1 MKKFSLFIHIAAIV
15 ALFCVPT
22 SCSQDTTER
31 VEIADYQSQLTVG
44 LPSTRTYLGDKEG
57 DSYPTYWSDND
68 AIVVNG
74 AVSTTTT
81 INDNKTSATFYFA
94 NVVLETP
101 YYITYPYTEGSACAE
116 GKPTVVF
123 KSEQSYV
130 ANTFDVGN
138 APMCGYFDGSDQIVL
153 QHLAGVMRLSI
164 TGNHTIST
172 IEVTAPE
179 GVALAGEF
187 DVDCQS
193 GAISAIEGK
202 TTNKVTY
209 TANEALS
216 ADEAKDF
223 FITVPAGNLG
233 ACEVVITEKNGL
245 SMKLQWNA
253 TDVKAGV
260 VREFKAFQF
269 KGGASFELGTLP
281 AEDDELVIE
290 TPTENKNRVI
300 YYTNGS
306 TTEPTVPTDINVFG
320 ANIVSNTYNAEKECW
335 VIKFDGDVTQ
345 IGEYAF
351 SDCTS
356 LTSVTI
362 PDSVTLIGFGAFS
375 GCTSL
380 TGITIPNSVTKIG
393 IEAFCYSSLT
403 SIIIPDSVTEIGE
416 AAFIGCTSMTAFY
429 GKFASTDNRCL
440 IVDGVLNSF
449 APAGLTEYTIPD
461 SVTKIE
467 KYAFYECSAL
477 TSVTIPDSVTSIG
490 SYAFSYC
497 TSLTSITIPD
507 SVTKI
512 GECAFF
518 NCTSLKELYCKATTP
533 PTGGTDMFNN
543 NAEERK
549 IYVPISSLE
558 AYRTAQ
564 YWSAYAD
571 SIEGYLT
578 TTLPETGEDPDGIE

>member
-31 VEIADYQSQLTVG
+31 VEIAGYQSQLTVG

-57 DSYPTYWSDND
+57 DTYPTYWSDND

-164 TGNHTIST
+164 TGNYTIST

-193 GAISAIEGK
+193 GALSAIEGK

-233 ACEVVITEKNGL
+233 VCKVVITEKNGL
-245 SMKLQWNA
+245 SMDLQWSA

-281 AEDDELVIE
+281 AEEDELVIE
-290 TPTENKNRVI
+290 TPKKQPNNEI
-300 YYTNGS
+300 WYTATS
-306 TTEPTVPTDINVFG
+306 KVEPHYPINEFG
-320 ANIVSNTYNAEKECW
+320 ANIVSNVYDSSTGKGVITFDKELT
-335 VIKFDGDVTQ
+335 F
-345 IGEYAF
+345 IGEKAFYTCKKLTTISLPESITSIGGDMAFAGCTNLTRVYWTDKVTHIGSRAF
-351 SDCTS
+351 SSCTNLIVDKLPLS
-356 LTSVTI
+356 LKS
-362 PDSVTLIGFGAFS
+362 IGYWAF
-375 GCTSL
+375 L
-380 TGITIPNSVTKIG
+380 YVPIEEITIPANV
-393 IEAFCYSSLT
+393 
-403 SIIIPDSVTEIGE
+403 SIISWS
-416 AAFIGCTSMTAFY
+416 AFANTNV
-429 GKFASTDNRCL
+429 KVVKCL
-440 IVDGVLNSF
+440 
-449 APAGLTEYTIPD
+449 P
-461 SVTKIE
+461 
-467 KYAFYECSAL
+467 
-477 TSVTIPDSVTSIG
+477 
-490 SYAFSYC
+490 
-497 TSLTSITIPD
+497 
-507 SVTKI
+507 
-512 GECAFF
+512 
-518 NCTSLKELYCKATTP
+518 TTP
-533 PTGGTDMFNN
+533 PFASADENTSTARWQWLGLGSTVTT
-543 NAEERK
+543 
-549 IYVPISSLE
+549 IYVPIDSVD
-558 AYRTAQ
+558 AYKKADGWAR
-564 YWSAYAD
+564 YAYENK
-571 SIEGYLT
+571 IIGY
-578 TTLPETGEDPDGIE
+578 EF

>member
-31 VEIADYQSQLTVG
+31 VEIAGYQSQLTVG

-57 DSYPTYWSDND
+57 DTYPTYWSDND

-130 ANTFDVGN
+130 ANTFDAGN

-164 TGNHTIST
+164 TGNYTIST

-233 ACEVVITEKNGL
+233 VCKVVITEKNGL
-245 SMKLQWNA
+245 SMNLQWSA

-290 TPTENKNRVI
+290 PPTENKNRVI

-306 TTEPTVPTDINVFG
+306 TTEPTIPTDINVFG

-362 PDSVTLIGFGAFS
+362 PDSVTLIGFGAFRD
-375 GCTSL
+375 CTS
-380 TGITIPNSVTKIG
+380 
-393 IEAFCYSSLT
+393 
-403 SIIIPDSVTEIGE
+403 
-416 AAFIGCTSMTAFY
+416 
-429 GKFASTDNRCL
+429 
-440 IVDGVLNSF
+440 
-449 APAGLTEYTIPD
+449 
-461 SVTKIE
+461 
-467 KYAFYECSAL
+467 L
-477 TSVTIPDSVTSIG
+477 TSVTIPDSVTKIG
-490 SYAFSYC
+490 YSAFEGC
-497 TSLTSITIPD
+497 TSLTDVTIGNGVTEIGINVFRACKSLKEFRGKYATDDGRCLIIDNTLIAYANASGTTFTIPD
-507 SVTKI
+507 GVTTIGNNAFETCSNLTSVSIPESVTTI
-512 GECAFF
+512 NYQAFCCE
-518 NCTSLKELYCKATTP
+518 NLTSVYCKPTTP
-533 PTGGTDMFNN
+533 PTAQLVGEDWNAFNG
-543 NAEERK
+543 NALDRK

-558 AYRTAQ
+558 AYRTAE

-578 TTLPETGEDPDGIE
+578 TTLPETGEDPDSIE